1 MTTSG
6 DRAPSSWRDV
16 LIVFAVSVIV
26 AVPLVA
32 VRFPIGQDLPAHIE
46 TAAQILALWRGDADV
61 AAQHVLHGLPWPN
74 ALPTMALA
82 ALMTVIDGLDAA
94 RLMTGLGLV
103 LWPTSLALLCLR
115 LGRSPLWALAAL
127 PTTYDLAF
135 AYGFF
140 HFVVGKP
147 LWALVLAHAVDTA
160 RSSDVRKH
168 AALAGLLP
176 VLFCTHLLLGLSAVA
191 LCVVIVVI
199 VGDGWRRR
207 VAGIMSCVVG
217 AVPALWWM
225 LGQPSAP
232 KDSLIALPLNE
243 AISHLWANLGD
254 IAPDESDSVPW
265 LLATVVVAVAVVG
278 TLVQRRVRAG
288 WLQRDTL
295 VLLSLGLLTLGFALL
310 GPIRTAQAS
319 VVAERFSSLG
329 VALLVLSVPITID
342 HSRRWQRLAVVAA
355 GIVIAVVMAAG
366 TTTRWRAF
374 NHDEMGDFD
383 ALLQRIPPGTATAT
397 HFVRPLSVNGR
408 FNVLWHWPKLVSLR
422 DGVTD
427 DSFAWRATCVVGLR
441 DGATP
446 PRRRALRANEPFSSK
461 GLEGFDQLLVQGHDR
476 RIDAAVRS
484 GLLTP
489 VLSTGVWHL
498 LHINE
503 PEAQGP

>member
-16 LIVFAVSVIV
+16 LIVFAVSVVV

-32 VRFPIGQDLPAHIE
+32 VRFPIGQDLPAHTE

-61 AAQHVLHGLPWPN
+61 AAHYVLHGLPWPN

-82 ALMTVIDGLDAA
+82 ALMTVIDGVDAA

-103 LWPTSLALLCLR
+103 LWPTSLALLCR
-115 LGRSPLWALAAL
+115 PLGRSPLWALAAL

-160 RSSDVRKH
+160 RSSDVRKVVVL
-168 AALAGLLP
+168 ALLLP

-191 LCVVIVVI
+191 LSMVIIVVI
-199 VGDGWRRR
+199 GDGWRRR
-207 VAGIMSCVVG
+207 IAGVVTCVVG

-225 LGQPSAP
+225 HGQPTAP
-232 KDSLIALPLNE
+232 KDSLIALPLAE
-243 AISHLWANLGD
+243 AVNHLWANLGD
-254 IAPDESDSVPW
+254 IAPDHSDSGPW
-265 LLATVVVAVAVVG
+265 LLAAVVVAIAVIG
-278 TLVQRRVRAG
+278 ALVHGPWRAG
-288 WLQRDTL
+288 WRSRETL
-295 VLLSLGLLTLGFALL
+295 LFLTLGLLTLGFALL

-329 VALLVLSVPITID
+329 VALLVLAVPITID
-342 HSRRWQRLAVVAA
+342 HGRRWQRLAVVAA
-355 GIVIAVVMAAG
+355 GIIIAVVMAAG
-366 TTTRWRAF
+366 TTSRWRAF
-374 NHDEMGDFD
+374 NHHEMGDFD
-383 ALLQRIPPGTATAT
+383 ALLQRIPAGTATAT

-408 FNVLWHWPKLVSLR
+408 FNVLWHWPKLVALR
-422 DGVTD
+422 GGVTD

-441 DGATP
+441 DSATP

-461 GLEGFDQLLVQGHDR
+461 GLVGFDQLLVQGHDR

-489 VLSTGVWHL
+489 MMSTGVWHL
-498 LHINE
+498 LRINQ
-503 PEAQGP
+503 PERP

>member
-1 MTTSG
+1 MTTAG
-6 DRAPSSWRDV
+6 NRAPPSWRDV

-61 AAQHVLHGLPWPN
+61 AAHYVLHGLPWPN

-82 ALMTVIDGLDAA
+82 ALMTVTDGLDAA
-94 RLMTGLGLV
+94 RLVTGLGLV
-103 LWPTSLALLCLR
+103 LWPTSLAVLCLR
-115 LGRSPLWALAAL
+115 LGRSPLWALVAL

-160 RSSDVRKH
+160 RSSTVPKVVVL
-168 AALAGLLP
+168 ALLLP

-191 LCVVIVVI
+191 LCMVIVVVI
-199 VGDGWRRR
+199 GDGWRRR
-207 VAGIMSCVVG
+207 AACVMAGVVG

-225 LGQPSAP
+225 QGQPAAP
-232 KDSLIALPLNE
+232 KDSLIALPLTE
-243 AISHLWANLGD
+243 AVNHLWGNLGD
-254 IAPDESDSVPW
+254 IAPDHTDSGPW
-265 LLATVVVAVAVVG
+265 LLAAVVVAIAVIG
-278 TLVQRRVRAG
+278 ALVQGQWRAG
-288 WLQRDTL
+288 WRSRETL
-295 VLLSLGLLTLGFALL
+295 LLLSLGLLTLGFALL

-329 VALLVLSVPITID
+329 VALLVLAVPITLD
-342 HSRRWQRLAVVAA
+342 RRHWHRLAVVAA

-366 TTTRWRAF
+366 TTSRWQAF

-408 FNVLWHWPKLVSLR
+408 FNVLWHWPKLVSLH

-441 DGATP
+441 DAATP
-446 PRRRALRANEPFSSK
+446 PRRRALRPNEPFSSK
-461 GLEGFDQLLVQGHDR
+461 GLKGFDQLLVQGHDPR
-476 RIDAAVRS
+476 VDAAVRS

-503 PEAQGP
+503 PAARVP

>member
-1 MTTSG
+1 MSG

-16 LIVFAVSVIV
+16 LIVFAVSLIV

-61 AAQHVLHGLPWPN
+61 AAHYVLHSLPWPN
-74 ALPTMALA
+74 ALPTMGLA
-82 ALMTVIDGLDAA
+82 ALMTVTDGLDAA
-94 RLMTGLGLV
+94 RLLTGLGLV
-103 LWPTSLALLCLR
+103 LWPTSLALLCR
-115 LGRSPLWALAAL
+115 PLGRSPLWALVAL

-160 RSSDVRKH
+160 RSSDVRKVG
-168 AALAGLLP
+168 ALALLLP
-176 VLFCTHLLLGLSAVA
+176 VLFCTHLLLGLSAIA
-191 LCVVIVVI
+191 LSIVVVVVI
-199 VGDGWRRR
+199 GNSWPRRA
-207 VAGIMSCVVG
+207 AGVMACVVG

-225 LGQPSAP
+225 HGQPTAP
-232 KDSLIALPLNE
+232 QDSLIALPLAE
-243 AISHLWANLGD
+243 AANQLWANLGD
-254 IAPDESDSVPW
+254 IAPDDSDRGPW
-265 LLATVVVAVAVVG
+265 LLAAVVVAIAIVG
-278 TLVQRRVRAG
+278 TLVQRGVRAG
-288 WLQRDTL
+288 WIARETL

-310 GPIRTAQAS
+310 GPIRTHQAS

-329 VALLVLSVPITID
+329 VALLVLAVPITIN
-342 HSRRWQRLAVVAA
+342 HTRRWQRATVVAA
-355 GIVIAVVMAAG
+355 GIIIAVVMAWG
-366 TTTRWRAF
+366 TTSRWRAF
-374 NHDEMGDFD
+374 NTDDMGDFD

-422 DGVTD
+422 GGVTD

-441 DGATP
+441 DSATP
-446 PRRRALRANEPFSSK
+446 PRRRAMRANEPFSSK
-461 GLEGFDQLLVQGHDR
+461 GLKGFDQLVVQGHDPR
-476 RIDAAVRS
+476 VDAAIRR
-484 GLLTP
+484 GLLTT

-498 LHINE
+498 LHINH
-503 PEAQGP
+503 PERP